1 MEKLKIHPKNQE
13 ESAALEAVMKV
24 LKIDFETEEGQYNP
38 KFVKD
43 ILQAQE
49 GIKNDKGIKVIAED
63 LLK

>member
-13 ESAALEAVMKV
+13 ESDALKAVMKV
-24 LKIDFETEEGQYNP
+24 LKIDFQTEEGQYNP